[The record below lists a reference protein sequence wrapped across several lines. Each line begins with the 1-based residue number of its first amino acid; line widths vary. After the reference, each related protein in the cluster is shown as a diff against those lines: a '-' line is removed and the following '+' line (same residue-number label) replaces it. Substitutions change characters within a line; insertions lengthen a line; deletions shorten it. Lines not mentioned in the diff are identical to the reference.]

1 MKKYVSPLAEVTK
14 FDIEELIMSGVVSDT
29 PAESVQPTDSGF
41 VISDEE
47 ESDGGWG
54 ELHM

>member
-14 FDIEELIMSGVVSDT
+14 FDIEELIMSGVDSNT
-29 PAESVQPTDSGF
+29 SVTDSGF